1 MDSGLRFAAIDIG
14 SNAIRLLFSRII
26 EKKNENPFFIKESL
40 IRMPL
45 RLGNDAFTAGLISE
59 KNCDNF
65 LNTLH
70 GFKHLIEAYQ
80 PISYRACATAAM
92 RNAKNGL
99 KLVERVKEETG
110 IQIDIIN
117 GQEEAEMILSRNISQ
132 YLNKSK
138 NYIHIDVGGG
148 STELT
153 IISDGKTQTSKSFS
167 IGSVRLLEGKVPKSY
182 WNVMKDW
189 ITESTES
196 LDFIKAIG
204 SGGNINKISSMLGKN
219 KGESVKYKNIKHI
232 IKKINK
238 KNIED
243 RITVLGLRPD
253 RADVIIHASKIY
265 LSCMK
270 WSGAKKIIVPQ
281 SGLADGIV
289 GQLYDNHSGAKI
301 S

>member
-14 SNAIRLLFSRII
+14 SNAIRLLFLRII
-26 EKKNENPFFIKESL
+26 EKENANPFFIKESL

-45 RLGNDAFTAGLISE
+45 RLGNDAFTAGGISE
-59 KNCDNF
+59 KNCTNF

-117 GQEEAEMILSRNISQ
+117 GQDEAAMILSRNISQ

-153 IISDGKTQTSKSFS
+153 IISNGKTQTSKSFS

-182 WNVMKDW
+182 WNVMKNW
-189 ITESTES
+189 INERTES
-196 LDFIKAIG
+196 LDFIEGIG

-219 KGESVKYKNIKHI
+219 KGESVKYKNIKYI
-232 IKKINK
+232 IKTINK

-289 GQLYDNHSGAKI
+289 GQLYEDYSDAKI